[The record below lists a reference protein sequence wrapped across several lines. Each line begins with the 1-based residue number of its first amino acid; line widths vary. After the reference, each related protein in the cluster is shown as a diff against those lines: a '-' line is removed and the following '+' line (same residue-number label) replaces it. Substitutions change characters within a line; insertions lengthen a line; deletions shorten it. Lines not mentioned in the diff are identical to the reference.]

1 MEFKHFMLVIFICS
15 LFLIVPTIVPQEEI
29 NLAPNQTQSILLVV
43 EGTTLIIETTVTAP
57 LSLSVIYFDKNEG
70 NITLVDNQQFQ
81 QFIEIETK
89 NQGIYYIEIFSGT
102 VGRVMIKQSGIPV
115 INLTIVVIFGVLTFF
130 VWSYKF
136 IKLRL

>member
-1 MEFKHFMLVIFICS
+1 MEFKHFILVIFICS